1 MLTLESVLRSINE
14 IDDELIIY
22 VPQAGHL
29 SLTSNVELLSL
40 ASVENV
46 DPNLRYLLEVQLA
59 KDVIETWSEWRNGT
73 VPTVEEMFAAISY
86 YAEWDSYIPVE
97 S

>member
-1 MLTLESVLRSINE
+1 MVTLESVLGSIYD

-40 ASVENV
+40 AAVEDV
-46 DPNLRYLLEVQLA
+46 DQNLRYFLEVQLA
-59 KDVIETWSEWRNGT
+59 RDVIETWSEWRNGT
-73 VPTVEEMFAAISY
+73 IPTVEEMFAAISY